1 MNEPQHNP
9 RETNWHIYAAVLVI
23 TVFLFGS
30 AYLLSSFFYQQRVSD
45 VRAIEQSLNLSVLA
59 TEVDYALL
67 ADAICEGESSVLSE
81 ELAGLAEKLSY
92 MEESGEDK
100 KSLEGLKKNYTLLQ
114 VKDYLLSKEKAIQCG
129 IRPPTI
135 LYFYSNEGNCGDC
148 KRQGYV
154 LTGLQQ
160 EHPSLR
166 IYAFDY
172 NLDLSV
178 IRTLRSIYKLSGE
191 LPALVVNRVPF
202 YGFRDRDD
210 VLELLPELSTATTT
224 TKVSTSTKK

>member
-1 MNEPQHNP
+1 MNND
-9 RETNWHIYAAVLVI
+9 RETNWHTYVIVLAI
-23 TVFLFGS
+23 TVFVFGS
-30 AYLLSSFFYQQRVSD
+30 AYLLSNFFYEQRTSD
-45 VRAIEQSLNLSVLA
+45 VRAIEQSLSLSVLA

-67 ADAICEGESSVLSE
+67 ADAICEGESSVLTE
-81 ELAGLAEKLSY
+81 ELSDLAQKLSY
-92 MEESGEDK
+92 MEETGQDK
-100 KSLEGLKKNYTLLQ
+100 VGLESLKKNYTLLQ

-129 IRPPTI
+129 IHPPTI

-160 EHPSLR
+160 AHPDLR

-178 IRTLRSIYKLSGE
+178 IRTLRSIYKLTGE
-191 LPALVVNRVPF
+191 LPALVVERVPY
-202 YGFRDRDD
+202 YGFKDRESI
-210 VLELLPELSTATTT
+210 LRLLPELESSPSVATTSEES
-224 TKVSTSTKK
+224 VR

>member
-1 MNEPQHNP
+1 MNNN
-9 RETNWHIYAAVLVI
+9 RETNWHTYVIVLAI
-23 TVFLFGS
+23 TIFVFGS
-30 AYLLSSFFYQQRVSD
+30 AYLLSNFFYEQRTSD

-67 ADAICEGESSVLSE
+67 ADSICEGESSVLSE
-81 ELAGLAEKLSY
+81 ELADLAQKLSY
-92 MEESGEDK
+92 MEETGQDK
-100 KSLEGLKKNYTLLQ
+100 VGLETLKKNYTLLQ

-129 IRPPTI
+129 VRPPTI
-135 LYFYSNEGNCGDC
+135 LYFYSNEGNCADC

-160 EHPSLR
+160 DYPALR

-191 LPALVVNRVPF
+191 LPALVINRVPA
-202 YGFRDRDD
+202 YGFHERESI
-210 VLELLPELSTATTT
+210 LTLLPDLNSATSSLPTGSSTTR
-224 TKVSTSTKK
+224 